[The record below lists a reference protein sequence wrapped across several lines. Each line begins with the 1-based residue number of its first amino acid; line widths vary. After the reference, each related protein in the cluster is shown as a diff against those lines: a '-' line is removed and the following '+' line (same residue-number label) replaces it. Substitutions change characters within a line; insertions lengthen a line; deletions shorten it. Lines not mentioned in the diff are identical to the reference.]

1 MARVTSWQAQQKRME
16 RAAAQRR
23 RELATY
29 AKQQAQWA
37 EQQRA
42 QFMADTFENQIDF
55 LLSMHKDCG
64 PVWPW
69 HEIVGRAPPP
79 APVRRDQRER
89 TAQAMAAAYS
99 PTVMERVLGGDKKRR
114 AEFAAAVEVAR
125 RGDDTEFAHHQAEH
139 RAQLEAHQ
147 WEQQA
152 AAAVLRGDLAAYRT
166 ILEHLSPFAELSE
179 SGMSVTIDLVRADLV
194 MLACVVAD
202 AEIVPKQEHK
212 LTATGKVSSKALATG
227 RYWEI
232 YQDYVCGCALRAAR
246 EVFALLPVP
255 RVVVNV
261 AFAGIDRSTGHHRYT
276 TILAVS
282 MPRDAALPLNYA
294 ALDPSDSM
302 KNFDHRMKFKRGNP
316 PEEVAPITAGES
328 FIRTTP
334 TARRGR

>member
-1 MARVTSWQAQQKRME
+1 ME

-23 RELATY
+23 RELAVY

-42 QFMADTFENQIDF
+42 QYLIDTFENQIDF

-64 PVWPW
+64 PIWPW
-69 HEIVGRAPPP
+69 DQIVGCAPPP
-79 APVRRDQRER
+79 APIRLDHRER
-89 TAQAMAAAYS
+89 AAQAAAAAYAPS
-99 PTVMERVLGGDKKRR
+99 VMERMLGGEKKRR
-114 AEFAAAVEVAR
+114 AELAMAVEVAR
-125 RGDDTEFAHHQAEH
+125 QGDDAAFAQMQAEH
-139 RAQLEAHQ
+139 HAQLEAYR

-276 TILAVS
+276 TILAAS
-282 MPRDAALPLNYA
+282 MPRETALQLNYA

-316 PEEVAPITAGES
+316 PEEVAPITADES

-334 TARRGR
+334 STRRGR